1 MPTRCAWVTDDPLY
15 LAYHD
20 TEWGVPVY
28 GEREL
33 FEFLVLETFQ
43 AGLSWLTVLKKRENF
58 RTAFD
63 TFEVEKVVS
72 YDETKIQALL
82 SNPGIIRNKL
92 KVRSTVSNAQAFL
105 NIQEEFG
112 SFDRYSWTFV
122 GGRPKVNYWH
132 SLAEVPVT
140 TPESEAFSKDLKARG
155 FKFVGPTVVY
165 AFMQATGRVM
175 DHTMDCFRYAE
186 LAASEQKVII
196 SPLNK
201 GGF

>member
-28 GEREL
+28 DERAL

-58 RTAFD
+58 REAFD
-63 TFEVEKVVS
+63 GFEIEKVAT
-72 YDETKIQALL
+72 YDEAKIQALL
-82 SNPGIIRNKL
+82 DDPGIIRNKI
-92 KVRSTVSNAQAFL
+92 KVRSSVSNAQAFL
-105 NIQEEFG
+105 EVQEAFG
-112 SFDRYSWTFV
+112 SFNRYSWGFV
-122 GGRPKVNYWH
+122 DGQPKINRWR
-132 SLAEVPVT
+132 SLAEVPAFT
-140 TPESEAFSKDLKARG
+140 REAEAFSRDLKARG

-175 DHTMDCFRYAE
+175 DHTKDCFRYAD
-186 LAASEQKVII
+186 LASTSA
-196 SPLNK
+196 
-201 GGF
+201 

>member
-28 GEREL
+28 DEREL

-58 RTAFD
+58 RAAFD
-63 TFEVEKVVS
+63 HFEVEKVAD
-72 YDETKIQALL
+72 YDEEKIQALL

-105 NIQEEFG
+105 NVQEEFG
-112 SFDRYSWTFV
+112 SFDRYSWSFV
-122 GGRPKVNYWH
+122 GGRPKVNHWR
-132 SLAEVPVT
+132 SLAEVPAF
-140 TPESEAFSKDLKARG
+140 TPEAEAFSRDLKARG

-175 DHTMDCFRYAE
+175 DHTTDCFRYAE
-186 LAASEQKVII
+186 LLDK
-196 SPLNK
+196 
-201 GGF
+201 